1 MSDNGSDTGA
11 FLAGF
16 VIGGL
21 VGAAAALIMAPQ
33 SGEQTRAQ
41 LAARGQSLRDSS
53 SAQMRHY
60 RETYRPGH
68 FGRWRDMG
76 LDEGGESPTEPRII
90 LNRDTLAGNAAESPS
105 DPPNTPAGE

>member
-1 MSDNGSDTGA
+1 MSDNGSETGA

-68 FGRWRDMG
+68 FGRWRDIG
-76 LDEGGESPTEPRII
+76 VDGGEESPAEPRIV
-90 LNRDTLAGNAAESPS
+90 LNRDVLTGNTTESPS
-105 DPPNTPAGE
+105 DPPDAPAAE

>member
-1 MSDNGSDTGA
+1 MSDSGSDTGA

-21 VGAAAALIMAPQ
+21 VGAAVALIMAPQ

-41 LAARGQSLRDSS
+41 LAARGQSLRESGGM
-53 SAQMRHY
+53 QVRHY

-68 FGRWRDMG
+68 FGRWREQDA
-76 LDEGGESPTEPRII
+76 EKPEEEVEPRIV
-90 LNRDTLAGNAAESPS
+90 LNREASESDSAESPPT
-105 DPPNTPAGE
+105 DPDTPERS